1 MYVIDEKWRRK
12 MYEGSLGYNLW
23 IRVPYHN
30 STVTISPD
38 YLKSIKVSNPALDKE
53 SKSFYLGNFISQ
65 KIEFEMERNP
75 WIVQPLVGATI
86 SFRVTLI
93 EYDTTGEDLDS
104 ITIPIGQFIVETQ
117 EFDPSN
123 MVWKIVALDKAVKF
137 KDNFAPMADIV
148 GDGITA
154 VDLLQALC
162 NYYGVELGSYPN
174 TNTNAMTAYIDNTK
188 SGKQYVSYIA
198 EIMGGNA
205 RINRDGQLEIV
216 PAVSAPVAT
225 INPYS
230 SEEFE
235 ITVLEPYQFSNVQY
249 DNGLIE
255 HHAPSTMSDT
265 GNTLNVRQDNIF
277 ITGTEEERQAV
288 INNMYD
294 SLGSQSFTIYSL
306 KAKNYIDISLDP
318 YDVVSY
324 TPDENE
330 EEKYNTYY
338 SNEWEFN
345 GGTPM
350 GINEIKIPTTQQE
363 ATTNTIP
370 PTESI
375 MREIRSISTTVDQQE
390 ATLTSIAS
398 RTTVLENS
406 GFATTNEVED
416 KLSAYS
422 KTITV
427 REWLTDGSV
436 TKVDAEGFIFDTNGL
451 TIERKDGEGNYIGD
465 THSRLNENGLSVVDN
480 NTNETTLFAGYD
492 ASEKETVVIT
502 QNTIVRNFLRLD
514 NVGRWQNYRYTD
526 STGRTNIDN
535 TLRTGF
541 FWTYYEG
548 DDE

>member
-12 MYEGSLGYNLW
+12 MYEGSLGYTPRIYL
-23 IRVPYHN
+23 PN
-30 STVTISPD
+30 SNGGHSELSPL
-38 YLKSIKVSNPALDKE
+38 YLKSLKVNNPSLDKE

-65 KIEFEMERNP
+65 KLEFETTFLYSNF
-75 WIVQPLVGATI
+75 LVGKTI
-86 SFRVTLI
+86 YFEMKLL
-93 EYDTTGEDLDS
+93 EYDTTGEIVDD
-104 ITIPIGQFIVETQ
+104 ITIPIGLFVVDSQ
-117 EFDPSN
+117 EIDVSN
-123 MVWKIVALDKAVKF
+123 RVWKIVALDKAVKF
-137 KDNFAPMADIV
+137 KDNFEPMADIV

-174 TNTNAMTAYIDNTK
+174 TNTNAITAYIDNTK
-188 SGKQYVSYIA
+188 SGNQYVSYIA

-205 RINRDGQLEIV
+205 RINRDGQLDIV
-216 PAVSAPVAT
+216 PAVSAPVAA
-225 INPYS
+225 INPLAC
-230 SEEFE
+230 EEFE
-235 ITVLEPYQFSNVQY
+235 ITGPESYQFANVQY

-288 INNMYD
+288 IDNIYS

-330 EEKYNTYY
+330 AEKYNTYY

-363 ATTNTIP
+363 KTTNTIP
-370 PTESI
+370 ATESI

-390 ATLTSIAS
+390 ATLTSIAT
-398 RTTVLENS
+398 RTSYLENA

>member
-12 MYEGSLGYNLW
+12 MYEGSLTYM
-23 IRVPYHN
+23 IRIYYPTNNSYIELPYWN
-30 STVTISPD
+30 IKS
-38 YLKSIKVSNPALDKE
+38 LKVGSPALDKE

-65 KIEFEMERNP
+65 RLEFETDDHGILYRYLIGQTLYME
-75 WIVQPLVGATI
+75 VKML
-86 SFRVTLI
+86 
-93 EYDTTGEDLDS
+93 EYDTAGEFVDDV
-104 ITIPIGQFIVETQ
+104 TVPIGYFVVETQ
-117 EFDPSN
+117 ETDISN
-123 MVWKIVALDKAVKF
+123 MKTKIVALDNAVKF
-137 KDNFAPMADIV
+137 KDNFEPMATVV
-148 GDGITA
+148 GGGITA
-154 VDLLQALC
+154 LDLLQQLC
-162 NYYGVELGSYPN
+162 TYYGVELASYPN
-174 TNTNAMTAYIDNTK
+174 TNTNATTAYIDNTK
-188 SGKQYVSYIA
+188 SGKLLVSYIA

-205 RINRDGQLEIV
+205 RINRNGQLEIV

-225 INPYS
+225 INPLAC
-230 SEEFE
+230 EEFE
-235 ITVLEPYQFSNVQY
+235 ITVQEPYEFANIQY

-255 HHAPSTMSDT
+255 HHAPSIMYDM

-277 ITGTEEERQAV
+277 ITGTQEERQAV
-288 INNMYD
+288 IDNMYA
-294 SLGSQSFTIYSL
+294 SLGSQFFRIFSL
-306 KAKNYIDISLDP
+306 KAKNYIDITLDP

-330 EEKYNTYY
+330 EPKFNTYY
-338 SNEWEFN
+338 SNEWELN

-363 ATTNTIP
+363 KTTNTIP

-390 ATLTSIAS
+390 ATLTSIAT
-398 RTTVLENS
+398 RTSYLENA
-406 GFATTNEVED
+406 GFTTTNEVED

-422 KTITV
+422 KTVTV

-492 ASEKETVVIT
+492 ANEKETVVIT

-526 STGRTNIDN
+526 GTNRANIDN

>member
-12 MYEGSLGYNLW
+12 MYEGSLEYVPRLYLPNINGYYSE
-23 IRVPYHN
+23 V
-30 STVTISPD
+30 SPM
-38 YLKSIKVSNPALDKE
+38 YLKSLKVSNPALDKD

-65 KIEFEMERNP
+65 KLEFETTFLYDDF
-75 WIVQPLVGATI
+75 LVGKNAY
-86 SFRVTLI
+86 L
-93 EYDTTGEDLDS
+93 EMALHELDTAGEIVDS
-104 ITIPIGQFIVETQ
+104 VLIPIGFFVVDSQ
-117 EFDPSN
+117 EMDVSN
-123 MVWKIVALDKAVKF
+123 RVWKIVALDNAVKF
-137 KDNFAPMADIV
+137 KDNFEPMASVV

-154 VDLLQALC
+154 LGLLQALC
-162 NYYGVELGSYPN
+162 TYYGVTLASYPN

-225 INPYS
+225 INPLAC
-230 SEEFE
+230 EEFE
-235 ITVLEPYQFSNVQY
+235 ITGPEAYEFANIQY

-255 HHAPSTMSDT
+255 HHAPSIMYDM

-288 INNMYD
+288 IDNMYA
-294 SLGSQSFTIYSL
+294 SLGSQFFRAYSL
-306 KAKNYIDISLDP
+306 RAKNYIDISLDP

-338 SNEWEFN
+338 SYEWEFT

-350 GINEIKIPTTQQE
+350 GINEVKIPTTQQE

-375 MREIRSISTTVDQQE
+375 MREIRSITTTVDQQE
-390 ATLTSIAS
+390 ATLTSIAT
-398 RTTVLENS
+398 RTSYLENA
-406 GFATTNEVED
+406 GFTTTNEVED

-422 KTITV
+422 KTVTV

-492 ASEKETVVIT
+492 ANEKETVVIT

-526 STGRTNIDN
+526 GTNRANIDN

-548 DDE
+548 DDEE